1 MLAAI
6 LLAGTNAFAEA
17 VEIDGIWYN
26 LITKAKAAEVTH
38 KDGVYYTGV
47 VNIPDNI
54 TYNEVDYSVT
64 SIGEFAFSAC
74 DNLTSVTISNS
85 VTSIGQEAFG
95 YCPSLTSITIPES
108 VTSIGDHAFTR
119 CEGLTSVTIPN
130 SVTSL
135 GKSAFYGCYNLTSV
149 TIGTGV
155 TKISNACFAYC
166 KSLTSIT
173 IPESVTDIGYRAF
186 AECSGL
192 TSINIPKSVR
202 NIGKNAFEYCSGLT
216 SINIPNVSDI
226 GSEAFLNCSS
236 LTSVT
241 LGYAMSRINSRTFA
255 NCPELTDVY
264 CFSQRFME
272 NYSDAFEGSYVEFA
286 TLHVPSFS
294 LWVYGNTAP
303 WSDFGMIAPIF
314 DERWAQCFSGT
325 YAKADLKRTF
335 AEGWNTIC
343 LPFAIDN
350 IEAAFGTGAKAYGF
364 DDFADGELKFS
375 QVTSLA
381 AGTPYVIYVPAEITE
396 LIAFENIVVEESN
409 TTSSNIDKNGAC
421 FRGTYAPVAA
431 GEWTKNN
438 STDNI
443 YGITPDGMIR
453 KAGPEASILG
463 LRAYFD
469 IPAGTEV
476 KGFVFED
483 GATAI
488 TEITENTE
496 NSEPI
501 YNLAGQRLNK
511 AQKGINIVN
520 GKKVLY

>member
-1 MLAAI
+1 MKKKLLTMLAAI
-6 LLAGTNAFAEA
+6 LLVGTNAFAEA

-26 LITKAKAAEVTH
+26 LVSKAKVAEVTNPTPGYIN
-38 KDGVYYTGV
+38 DNYTGAIS
-47 VNIPDNI
+47 IPEAV
-54 TYNEVDYSVT
+54 TYDGIDYIVI
-64 SIGEFAFSAC
+64 SIGDNAFGGC
-74 DNLTSVTISNS
+74 ENVTSVTIPIS
-85 VTSIGQEAFG
+85 VVSIGFSAFSS
-95 YCPSLTSITIPES
+95 CSLESI
-108 VTSIGDHAFTR
+108 
-119 CEGLTSVTIPN
+119 TIPN
-130 SVTSL
+130 SVT
-135 GKSAFYGCYNLTSV
+135 
-149 TIGTGV
+149 TIGNDAFGQ
-155 TKISNACFAYC
+155 C

-173 IPESVTDIGYRAF
+173 LPNS
-186 AECSGL
+186 L
-192 TSINIPKSVR
+192 SIIKAAVF
-202 NIGKNAFEYCSGLT
+202 I
-216 SINIPNVSDI
+216 D
-226 GSEAFLNCSS
+226 CSS
-236 LTSVT
+236 LTSIIIPNSVT
-241 LGYAMSRINSRTFA
+241 GIQEYAFSKCGLRSIIIPNNVKYISSRAFQYCGSLTSITIGSGVHSIGGEVFSH
-255 NCPELTDVY
+255 CPELTDVY
-264 CFSQRFME
+264 CLAE
-272 NYSDAFEGSYVEFA
+272 NVPSANSTAFEGSYIDYA
-286 TLHVPSFS
+286 TLHVPASS
-294 LWVYGNTAP
+294 VETYSTTEP
-303 WSDFGMIAPIF
+303 WSNFGTIAPIY
-314 DERWAQCFSGT
+314 DEESSKPFPTGT

-409 TTSSNIDKNGAC
+409 TISSNIDKNGAC

-443 YGITPDGMIR
+443 YGITPDGKIR

-463 LRAYFD
+463 LRGYFD

-476 KGFVFED
+476 KGFVFEN
-483 GATAI
+483 GATGI
-488 TEITENTE
+488 KTLF
-496 NSEPI
+496 NSPLKGEDI
-501 YNLAGQRLNK
+501 YNLAGQRQNK

>member
-17 VEIDGIWYN
+17 VEIDGIYYN
-26 LITKAKAAEVTH
+26 LISKAKAAEVTYH
-38 KDGVYYTGV
+38 PNEYTGA
-47 VNIPDNI
+47 VNIP
-54 TYNEVDYSVT
+54 ESVT
-64 SIGEFAFSAC
+64 YDSVVYNVTGIGDYAFNNC
-74 DNLTSVTISNS
+74 TYLTSVTIPNS
-85 VTSIGQEAFG
+85 VTNIGYCAFSGCSGLTSITIPESVNYIGIYAFNSCGLTSVTIPNSVTTIDLYAFGHCSGLTSVTIGNGVKSISNVCFG
-95 YCPSLTSITIPES
+95 YCYSLTSITIPES
-108 VTSIGDHAFTR
+108 VTKILQQAFIQCTS
-119 CEGLTSVTIPN
+119 LTSIVIPN
-130 SVTSL
+130 SV
-135 GKSAFYGCYNLTSV
+135 YH
-149 TIGTGV
+149 
-155 TKISNACFAYC
+155 
-166 KSLTSIT
+166 
-173 IPESVTDIGYRAF
+173 
-186 AECSGL
+186 
-192 TSINIPKSVR
+192 
-202 NIGKNAFEYCSGLT
+202 
-216 SINIPNVSDI
+216 I
-226 GSEAFLNCSS
+226 GSEAFMGCSK
-236 LTSVT
+236 LTTVT
-241 LGYAMSRINSRTFA
+241 LGSGVTDIFHRTFA

-264 CFSQRFME
+264 CYSKGAPTTD
-272 NYSDAFEGSYVEFA
+272 SDAFNGSYAEYA
-286 TLHVPSFS
+286 TLHLPVAS
-294 LWVYGNTAP
+294 VGAYKTTEP
-303 WSDFGMIAPIF
+303 WSGFGTISPIY
-314 DERWAQCFSGT
+314 DEESSKPFPAGT

-381 AGTPYVIYVPAEITE
+381 AGTPYVIYVPTEITE
-396 LIAFENIVVEESN
+396 LIALENIVVEESN

-463 LRAYFD
+463 LRGYFD

-476 KGFVFED
+476 KGFVFEG